1 MQNVSRVSYILT
13 VTQHGKQF
21 SIFYSE
27 LVKLL
32 FKYIVNCFAFK
43 YCLEN
48 IALSVNGLYKVLQLN
63 NIEKYQ
69 CSIILTYSFLTRRSM
84 YSVDFENI

>member
-1 MQNVSRVSYILT
+1 MQNVLRVSYILT
-13 VTQHGKQF
+13 VTKHGKQF

-32 FKYIVNCFAFK
+32 FKYIVNCCALK

-48 IALSVNGLYKVLQLN
+48 IVLSL
-63 NIEKYQ
+63 
-69 CSIILTYSFLTRRSM
+69 
-84 YSVDFENI
+84 